1 MQLPSKLFDI
11 SMMNSEASC
20 DCLRFLSL
28 LFGFCP
34 VFCLPGASSEACFT
48 VHEYSSSPLLIA
60 MAATTATTT
69 TTTAL
74 TLIAITL
81 ATPTTTTASAQVKRL
96 ESPRFFL
103 CVRVSLL
110 FFFVFSFALLSFL
123 STSFHPL
130 FFSFLSS
137 SHLEAVGLLFIP
149 CLSILRL
156 SLFFLSALKRRKEKK
171 ELMER

>member
-1 MQLPSKLFDI
+1 
-11 SMMNSEASC
+11 MMNSEANR
-20 DCLRFLSL
+20 DCLGFLSL

-34 VFCLPGASSEACFT
+34 VFCLPGANSEACFT

-60 MAATTATTT
+60 MAATTATITT
-69 TTTAL
+69 FTTL
-74 TLIAITL
+74 TLIAITF
-81 ATPTTTTASAQVKRL
+81 ATITTATAQVKRL